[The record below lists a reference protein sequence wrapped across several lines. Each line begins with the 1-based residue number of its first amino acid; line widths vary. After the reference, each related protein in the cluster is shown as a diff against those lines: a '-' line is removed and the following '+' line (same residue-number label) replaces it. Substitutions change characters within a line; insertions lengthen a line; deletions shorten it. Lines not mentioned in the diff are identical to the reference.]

1 MRLNWHPAFLGWALL
16 VVLAVVGACAPAP
29 PAPRTGQAS
38 SPAGGAATPAAAA
51 ATPAK
56 VNLGLAFDTLGRAP
70 LYVAMRKGYFTEQG
84 LEVDRTLL
92 QGDSPLVA
100 AFLAREV
107 DVAGFGADTIL
118 KMVAEGRDVQ
128 AFYGMG
134 QGQAMF
140 LVASKRFVDERGVD
154 PNAPLRDKAARL
166 KGMSLGAPSLGGLT
180 ELYSRWF
187 LRKGGLTDDDISVV
201 QVGGA
206 TAGLVA
212 AMDNDQIQG
221 FVSSPPGPQEAV
233 LRGRATIIIRPTEV
247 GEFNQY
253 IYSSLSTSKAYG
265 DRNGDALRRLAAGMD
280 RGKQYIQSNFE
291 EALEE
296 IRKDF
301 PNMQRE
307 ALVESVSFYRDT
319 FGRDGKMNPEAWRDT
334 LGLLRDAGLIKGD
347 SNAGEG
353 VYWTNKYLP

>member
-1 MRLNWHPAFLGWALL
+1 MRLDQGPFGCGWALL
-16 VVLAVVGACAPAP
+16 VVLAVVGACAPAA
-29 PAPRTGQAS
+29 PAQRSGQGSAPDGS
-38 SPAGGAATPAAAA
+38 AAAPAAAA
-51 ATPAK
+51 PAK

-70 LYVAMRKGYFTEQG
+70 LYVAMRKGYFAEQG
-84 LEVDRTLL
+84 LDVERTLL

-140 LVASKRFVDERGVD
+140 LVASKKFVDERGVD
-154 PNAPLRDKAARL
+154 PNAPLREKAARL

-187 LRKGGLTDDDISVV
+187 LRKGGLTDDDMSVV

-212 AMDNDQIQG
+212 AMDNDQVQG

-233 LRGRATIIIRPTEV
+233 LRGRATIVIRPTEV
-247 GEFNQY
+247 GEFNHY
-253 IYSSLSTSKAYG
+253 IYSGLSTSKAYG
-265 DRNGDALRRLAAGMD
+265 DRNSHALRRLATGID
-280 RGKQYIQSNFE
+280 RGKQYIQSSFDD
-291 EALEE
+291 ALEE

-319 FGRDGKMNPEAWRDT
+319 FGQDGKMNPEAWRDT
-334 LGLLRDAGLIKGD
+334 LGLLRDAGLVKGESD
-347 SNAGEG
+347 PSEG